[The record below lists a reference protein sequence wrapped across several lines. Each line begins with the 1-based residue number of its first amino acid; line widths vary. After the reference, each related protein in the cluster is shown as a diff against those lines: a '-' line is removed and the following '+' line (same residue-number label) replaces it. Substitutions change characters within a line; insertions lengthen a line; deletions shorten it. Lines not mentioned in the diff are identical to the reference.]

1 MKNED
6 IVITSA
12 FRTAIGIFNGSLSE
26 LSASKLGAEVI
37 KKCISHS
44 NLSGNDI
51 DMVYMGQVLS
61 TGAGQNPARQAAINA
76 GIPKEKTSTTVN
88 QVCGSGL
95 SAITLALNSLK
106 CEDGKIIIAG
116 GQESMTNAPEFLSK
130 NNEKKNS
137 MIIDGLWDVY
147 NNYHMGVT
155 AENVASQY
163 KISREEQDEF
173 AINSQKKAND
183 AINNN
188 KFKNE
193 IVPLK
198 IKRNNQE
205 IIFEKDEHPRAS
217 VTKEQLSKLKT
228 IFKENG
234 TVTAGN
240 SSGIN
245 DGAAALVLMSKELA
259 IEKNLKPLVR
269 IKSWAQCGVDPSI
282 MGIGPIPSTTE
293 ALKKARWNKDDLD
306 LIESNEAFASQSIAV
321 IKELGL
327 DINKVNVNGGAIA
340 LGHPIGA
347 SGARILVTLIHE
359 MQKRKVNKGLATL
372 CVGGGMGIAMCVET
386 IIN

>member
-1 MKNED
+1 MENED

-12 FRTAIGIFNGSLSE
+12 FRTAIGIFNGSLSG

-51 DMVYMGQVLS
+51 DMVYMGQVVS
-61 TGAGQNPARQAAINA
+61 TGTGQNPARQAAINA
-76 GIPKEKTSTTVN
+76 GIPKEKTATTIN

-163 KISREEQDEF
+163 KSSREEQDKF

-228 IFKENG
+228 IFKEN
-234 TVTAGN
+234 
-240 SSGIN
+240 
-245 DGAAALVLMSKELA
+245 
-259 IEKNLKPLVR
+259 
-269 IKSWAQCGVDPSI
+269 
-282 MGIGPIPSTTE
+282 
-293 ALKKARWNKDDLD
+293 
-306 LIESNEAFASQSIAV
+306 
-321 IKELGL
+321 
-327 DINKVNVNGGAIA
+327 
-340 LGHPIGA
+340 
-347 SGARILVTLIHE
+347 
-359 MQKRKVNKGLATL
+359 
-372 CVGGGMGIAMCVET
+372 
-386 IIN
+386 